1 MRYAAMTL
9 LAAALGV
16 ACAMLVACGGDDKGL
31 IPGRDASALKR
42 YADRVDQAVAA
53 QDCQAATRD
62 VAAAIARIGK
72 LPASVDSGLRQNL
85 EDGFNNLARQA
96 ASKCQ
101 AATTETTDTTTTET
115 TPTETT
121 DTTTTETTDTETTDT
136 ETTDTETTDTETTD
150 TTTTEDNG
158 GGTGGGNDSGGSGDG
173 GTGDQGSG
181 GTPAPSRGTG

>member
-16 ACAMLVACGGDDKGL
+16 ACAMLVACGSDDKAL
-31 IPGRDASALKR
+31 IPRQDASVLKGE
-42 YADRVDQAVAA
+42 ADRVDQAVAN
-53 QDCQAATRD
+53 QDCETATRV

-72 LPASVDSGLRQNL
+72 LPASVDSDLRQNL
-85 EDGFNNLARQA
+85 EDGFTNLLRQA
-96 ASKCQ
+96 ETKCQ

-121 DTTTTETTDTETTDT
+121 DTTTTETTDTDTTDT

-150 TTTTEDNG
+150 TSTTDDNG
-158 GGTGGGNDSGGSGDG
+158 GGTGGNDSGGSGDG

-181 GTPAPSRGTG
+181 GTPAPPGAG